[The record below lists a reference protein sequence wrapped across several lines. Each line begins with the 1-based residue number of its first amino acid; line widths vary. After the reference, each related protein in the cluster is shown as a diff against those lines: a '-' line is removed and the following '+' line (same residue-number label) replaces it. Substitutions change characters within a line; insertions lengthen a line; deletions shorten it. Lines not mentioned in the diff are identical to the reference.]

1 VSVVTHLQSGMPY
14 SHYLRRVLVPLLS
27 LLVLAGCT
35 VMPPVQEMSD
45 ARQAIKAAR
54 EVKADLYAPQK
65 LQSAEDSM
73 ELATRTLEQGE
84 YEAARMAATV
94 AKALAI
100 KARDAAVT
108 AAAQ

>member
-1 VSVVTHLQSGMPY
+1 MLVVTYYQSGIPY
-14 SHYLRRVLVPLLS
+14 QSYFRRLLLPLLS
-27 LLVLAGCT
+27 LCVLAGCS

-54 EVKADLYAPQK
+54 EVKADLYVPQK

-100 KARDAAVT
+100 KARDAAVS
-108 AAAQ
+108 AASQ

>member
-1 VSVVTHLQSGMPY
+1 M
-14 SHYLRRVLVPLLS
+14 LL
-27 LLVLAGCT
+27 AACT
-35 VMPPVQEMSD
+35 VLPPVQEMSD

-54 EVKADLYAPQK
+54 EAQADEYAPQK
-65 LQSAEDSM
+65 LRSAEDSM

-100 KARDAAVT
+100 KARDAAM
-108 AAAQ
+108 AASRHSNNSGI